1 MNNKNGNGRSLPLLI
16 IAALGVVFGDIGTSP
31 LYALKLSVEATQG
44 SGASITSSVLGVLSL
59 ITWALIIV
67 VSIKYILI
75 IMRADNHGE
84 GGVFALTALLLR
96 KIEKKSKTS
105 KTRWFVII
113 LGTLGAA
120 LFFGDSLI
128 TPAISVLSAV
138 EGLKVVSPELSK
150 YVIYISIAL
159 VSILFAIEKFGTTKI
174 GTFFGPIMLV
184 WFATIGYL
192 GLLEI
197 IDKPS
202 ILRALDP
209 AYGVN
214 FLLNHKGVSVAIL
227 GTIVLAITGGEALYS
242 DMGHFGRSPIKFS
255 WFLIVFPA
263 LLLNYFGQGALLI
276 ADPKAIDNPFYRLA
290 PDWAL
295 IPFIILA
302 STATII
308 ASQAVIS
315 GVFSITSQAVQ
326 LGYIPRLR
334 IKHTSDKEYGE
345 VYLSKINLF
354 LFLGVVLLIL
364 GFKNSE
370 NLSHAYGIS
379 VTGAMLVDTILAT
392 FLLITVRKWNK
403 LIFIPLF
410 LGLLI
415 IDVVFLSS
423 NLIKFF
429 DGGWL
434 PIVIAIGLLTIMLSW
449 ITGRDRMLAA
459 RWEGS
464 VKLNKF
470 LSELKTRKIKRVPGT
485 AIFFVPNLSVVPMAM
500 LHNLEHNKILH
511 KRIVC
516 MHLRFE
522 NFPKL
527 RNDERLIVKNL
538 GSNFYTIVVR
548 YGFQEEPN
556 IPRVLALLRANEFK
570 FNMGETSFFVGK
582 VKVIAKD
589 SSIVTRLFIFM
600 HRIMMGATEYYKIPK
615 ERTVELGGVI
625 EI

>member
-31 LYALKLSVEATQG
+31 LYALKLSVEATEG
-44 SGASITSSVLGVLSL
+44 SGAGLTSSVLGVLSL

-96 KIEKKSKTS
+96 KLDKKSKNS
-105 KTRWFVII
+105 KLRWFVII

-138 EGLKVVSPELSK
+138 EGLKVVSHQLGK
-150 YVIYISIAL
+150 YVIYISLAL
-159 VSILFAIEKFGTTKI
+159 VSILFAIEKFGTGKI
-174 GTFFGPIMLV
+174 GTFFGPIMLL
-184 WFATIGYL
+184 WFVTIGYF

-202 ILRALDP
+202 ILRALNP
-209 AYGVN
+209 MYGLN
-214 FLLNHKGVSVAIL
+214 FLFKHQGVSIAIL
-227 GTIVLAITGGEALYS
+227 GAIVLAITGGEALYS

-276 ADPKAIDNPFYRLA
+276 SEPKAIDNPFYRLA

-295 IPFIILA
+295 IPLIILA

-334 IKHTSDKEYGE
+334 VKHTSDKEYGE

-354 LFLGVVLLIL
+354 LFLGVALLII
-364 GFKNSE
+364 GFKSSE

-392 FLLITVRKWNK
+392 YLLITVRKWNK
-403 LIFIPLF
+403 LIFIPVF

-415 IDVVFLSS
+415 IDFVFLSS
-423 NLIKFF
+423 NLVKIF
-429 DGGWL
+429 DGGWF
-434 PIVIAIGLLTIMLSW
+434 PIVIASGLLVIMLSW
-449 ITGRDRMLAA
+449 IIGRERMLAA
-459 RWEGS
+459 RWNGS
-464 VKLNKF
+464 IKINQF
-470 LSELKTRKIKRVPGT
+470 ISQLKRNRIKRVPGT
-485 AIFFVPNLSVVPMAM
+485 AIFFVPNLKVVPMAM
-500 LHNLEHNKILH
+500 LHNLKHNKILH

-516 MHLRFE
+516 MHLKFE

-527 RNDERLIVKNL
+527 RNDERLIVKHL
-538 GSNFYTIVVR
+538 GSNFYTIIVR

-556 IPRVLALLRANEFK
+556 IPRVLALLRASEFK
-570 FNMGETSFFVGK
+570 FNMEETSFFVGK

-589 SSIVTRLFIFM
+589 PSIITRLFIFM

>member
-1 MNNKNGNGRSLPLLI
+1 MNNKNGNGKSLPLLI
-16 IAALGVVFGDIGTSP
+16 ISALGVVFGDIGTSP
-31 LYALKLSVEATQG
+31 LYALKLSVEATKG
-44 SGASITSSVLGVLSL
+44 SGAGLTSSVLGVLSL
-59 ITWALIIV
+59 ITWAIIIV
-67 VSIKYILI
+67 VSIKYVLI

-96 KIEKKSKTS
+96 KIKKDSKL
-105 KTRWFVII
+105 RFIIII
-113 LGTLGAA
+113 LGTIGAA

-138 EGLKVVSPELSK
+138 EGLKVVSPALGK
-150 YVIYISIAL
+150 YVIYISLIL
-159 VSILFAIEKFGTTKI
+159 VSILFAVEKFGTGKI
-174 GTFFGPIMLV
+174 GAIFGPIMLI

-202 ILRALDP
+202 ILKALDP
-209 AYGVN
+209 IYGIN
-214 FLLNHKGVSVAIL
+214 FLINYSGVSIAIL
-227 GTIVLAITGGEALYS
+227 GAIVLAITGGEALYS
-242 DMGHFGRSPIKFS
+242 DMGHFGRTPIKFS

-276 ADPKAIDNPFYRLA
+276 ADPKTIDNPFYRLA
-290 PDWAL
+290 PEWAL
-295 IPFIILA
+295 IPLIILA

-334 IKHTSDKEYGE
+334 IKHTSTQEFGE

-354 LFLGVVLLIL
+354 LFAGVALLII

-370 NLSHAYGIS
+370 NLAHAYGIS
-379 VTGAMLVDTILAT
+379 VTGAMLVDTILA
-392 FLLITVRKWNK
+392 FYLLITIRKWNK
-403 LIFIPLF
+403 LIFIPIF
-410 LGLLI
+410 LILLI

-429 DGGWL
+429 EGGWL
-434 PIVIAIGLLTIMLSW
+434 PIVIASGLLTIMLSW
-449 ITGRDRMLAA
+449 IVGRDRMLAA
-459 RWEGS
+459 RWQGS
-464 VKLNKF
+464 VKLNNF
-470 LSELKTRKIKRVPGT
+470 ISQIRRKNIKRVIGT
-485 AIFFVPNLSVVPMAM
+485 AIFFVPNLKVAPMAL
-500 LHNLEHNKILH
+500 LHNLKHNKILH
-511 KRIVC
+511 KRVVC
-516 MHLRFE
+516 MHLKFE

-527 RNDERLIVKNL
+527 RNDERLIVKHL
-538 GSNFYTIVVR
+538 GSNFYTIIVR

-556 IPRVLALLRANEFK
+556 IPRVLALLKANEFK
-570 FNMGETSFFVGK
+570 FDMEETSFFVGK

-589 SSIVTRLFIFM
+589 PTIPTRLFIFM

>member
-1 MNNKNGNGRSLPLLI
+1 MNNKNGNGKSLPLLI
-16 IAALGVVFGDIGTSP
+16 ISALGVVFGDIGTSP
-31 LYALKLSVEATQG
+31 LYALKLSVEATKG
-44 SGASITSSVLGVLSL
+44 SGAGLTSSVLGVLSL
-59 ITWALIIV
+59 ITWAIIIV
-67 VSIKYILI
+67 VSIKYVLI

-96 KIEKKSKTS
+96 KIKKDSKL
-105 KTRWFVII
+105 RFIIII
-113 LGTLGAA
+113 LGTIGAA

-138 EGLKVVSPELSK
+138 EGLKVVSPALGK
-150 YVIYISIAL
+150 YVIYISLIL
-159 VSILFAIEKFGTTKI
+159 VSILFAVEKFGTGKI
-174 GTFFGPIMLV
+174 GAIFGPIMLI

-202 ILRALDP
+202 ILKALDP
-209 AYGVN
+209 IYGIN
-214 FLLNHKGVSVAIL
+214 FLINYSGVSIAIL
-227 GTIVLAITGGEALYS
+227 GAIVLAITGGEALYS
-242 DMGHFGRSPIKFS
+242 DMGHFGRTPIKFS

-276 ADPKAIDNPFYRLA
+276 ADPKTIDNPFYRLA
-290 PDWAL
+290 PEWAL
-295 IPFIILA
+295 IPLIILA

-334 IKHTSDKEYGE
+334 IKHTSTQEFGE

-354 LFLGVVLLIL
+354 LFAGVALLIL

-370 NLSHAYGIS
+370 NLAHAYGIS
-379 VTGAMLVDTILAT
+379 VTGAMLVDTILA
-392 FLLITVRKWNK
+392 FYLLITIRKWNK
-403 LIFIPLF
+403 LIFIPIF
-410 LGLLI
+410 LVLLI

-429 DGGWL
+429 EGGWL
-434 PIVIAIGLLTIMLSW
+434 PIVIAAGLLTIMLSW
-449 ITGRDRMLAA
+449 IVGRDRMLAA
-459 RWEGS
+459 RWQGS
-464 VKLNKF
+464 VKLNNF
-470 LSELKTRKIKRVPGT
+470 ISQIRRKNIKRVIGT
-485 AIFFVPNLSVVPMAM
+485 AIFFVPNLKVAPMAL
-500 LHNLEHNKILH
+500 LHNLKHNKILH
-511 KRIVC
+511 KRVVC
-516 MHLRFE
+516 MHLKFE

-527 RNDERLIVKNL
+527 RNDERLIVKHL
-538 GSNFYTIVVR
+538 GSNFYTIIVR

-556 IPRVLALLRANEFK
+556 IPRVLALLKANEFK
-570 FNMGETSFFVGK
+570 FDMEETSFFVGK

-589 SSIVTRLFIFM
+589 PTIPTRLFIFM

>member
-1 MNNKNGNGRSLPLLI
+1 MNNKNGNGKSLPLLI
-16 IAALGVVFGDIGTSP
+16 ISALGVVFGDIGTSP
-31 LYALKLSVEATQG
+31 LYALRLSVEATKG
-44 SGASITSSVLGVLSL
+44 SSAGLTASVLGVLSL
-59 ITWALIIV
+59 ITWAIIIV
-67 VSIKYILI
+67 VSIKYVLI

-96 KIEKKSKTS
+96 KIKKDSKL
-105 KTRWFVII
+105 RFVII
-113 LGTLGAA
+113 VLGTIGAA

-138 EGLKVVSPELSK
+138 EGLKVVSPALGK
-150 YVIYISIAL
+150 YVIYISLIL
-159 VSILFAIEKFGTTKI
+159 VSILFAVEKFGTGKI
-174 GTFFGPIMLV
+174 GAIFGPIMLI
-184 WFATIGYL
+184 WFVIIGYL

-202 ILRALDP
+202 ILKALNP
-209 AYGVN
+209 IYGIN
-214 FLLNHKGVSVAIL
+214 FLINYSGVSVAIL
-227 GTIVLAITGGEALYS
+227 GAIVLAITGGEALYS
-242 DMGHFGRSPIKFS
+242 DMGHFGRRPIKFS

-276 ADPKAIDNPFYRLA
+276 ADPKTIDNPFYRLA
-290 PDWAL
+290 PEWAL
-295 IPFIILA
+295 IPLIILA
-302 STATII
+302 SCATII

-334 IKHTSDKEYGE
+334 IKHTSTQEFGE

-354 LFLGVVLLIL
+354 LFAGVVLLIL

-370 NLSHAYGIS
+370 NLAHAYGIS
-379 VTGAMLVDTILAT
+379 VTGAMLVDTILASY
-392 FLLITVRKWNK
+392 LLITIRKWNK
-403 LIFIPLF
+403 LIFIPVF
-410 LGLLI
+410 LVLLI

-429 DGGWL
+429 EGGWL
-434 PIVIAIGLLTIMLSW
+434 PIVIAAGLLTIMLSW
-449 ITGRDRMLAA
+449 IVGRDRMLAA
-459 RWEGS
+459 RWQGS
-464 VKLNKF
+464 IKLNNFISQIRK
-470 LSELKTRKIKRVPGT
+470 KNITRVVGT
-485 AIFFVPNLSVVPMAM
+485 AVFFVPNLKVAPMAL
-500 LHNLEHNKILH
+500 LHNLKHNKILH
-511 KRIVC
+511 KRVVC
-516 MHLRFE
+516 MHLKFE

-527 RNDERLIVKNL
+527 RNDERLIVKHL

-570 FNMGETSFFVGK
+570 FNMEETSFFVGK

-589 SSIVTRLFIFM
+589 PSIVTRLFIFM

-615 ERTVELGGVI
+615 DRTVELGGVI

>member
-1 MNNKNGNGRSLPLLI
+1 MNNKNGNGKSLPLLI
-16 IAALGVVFGDIGTSP
+16 ISALGVVFGDIGTSP
-31 LYALKLSVEATQG
+31 LYALKLSVEATKG
-44 SGASITSSVLGVLSL
+44 SGAGLTASVLGVLSL
-59 ITWALIIV
+59 ITWAIIIV
-67 VSIKYILI
+67 VSIKYVLI

-96 KIEKKSKTS
+96 KIKKDSKL
-105 KTRWFVII
+105 RFIIII
-113 LGTLGAA
+113 LGTIGAA

-138 EGLKVVSPELSK
+138 EGLKVVSPALGK
-150 YVIYISIAL
+150 YVIYISLIL
-159 VSILFAIEKFGTTKI
+159 VSILFAVEKFGTGKI
-174 GTFFGPIMLV
+174 GAIFGPIMLV
-184 WFATIGYL
+184 WFVIIGYL

-202 ILRALDP
+202 ILKALNP
-209 AYGVN
+209 IYGIN
-214 FLLNHKGVSVAIL
+214 FLINYSGVSIAIL
-227 GTIVLAITGGEALYS
+227 GAIVLAITGGEALYS
-242 DMGHFGRSPIKFS
+242 DMGHFGRRPIKFS

-276 ADPKAIDNPFYRLA
+276 ADPKTIDNPFYRLA
-290 PDWAL
+290 PEWAL
-295 IPFIILA
+295 IPLIILA
-302 STATII
+302 SCATII

-334 IKHTSDKEYGE
+334 IKHTSKEEFGE

-354 LFLGVVLLIL
+354 LFAGVVLLIL

-370 NLSHAYGIS
+370 SLAHAYGIS
-379 VTGAMLVDTILAT
+379 VTGAMLVDTILASY
-392 FLLITVRKWNK
+392 LLITIRKWNK
-403 LIFIPLF
+403 LIFIPVF
-410 LGLLI
+410 LVLLI

-429 DGGWL
+429 EGGWF
-434 PIVIAIGLLTIMLSW
+434 PIVIAAGLLTIMLSW
-449 ITGRDRMLAA
+449 IVGRDRMLAA
-459 RWEGS
+459 RWQGS
-464 VKLNKF
+464 IKLNNF
-470 LSELKTRKIKRVPGT
+470 ISQIRKKNIKRVIGT
-485 AIFFVPNLSVVPMAM
+485 AVFFVPNLKVAPMAL
-500 LHNLEHNKILH
+500 LHNLKHNKILH
-511 KRIVC
+511 KRVVC
-516 MHLRFE
+516 MHLKFE

-527 RNDERLIVKNL
+527 KNDERLIVKHL

-556 IPRVLALLRANEFK
+556 IPRVLALLKANEFK
-570 FNMGETSFFVGK
+570 FDMEETSFFVGK

-589 SSIVTRLFIFM
+589 PTIPTRLFIFM